1 MPRLNDGTQ
10 LFKSISTLD
19 VYRLATATPGDTITT
34 AAVSVGASTV
44 SVSATTSFASLDPV
58 FIIGDGGVELNEIG
72 GAPALAMPVKYK
84 TAFAQSTGARF
95 VEALKTTLGYLSEEG
110 ASFSPSQSLSA
121 ILSANSATP
130 LNYISGIA
138 ELSVSFGLLAFTGLN
153 LQTMLGIT
161 EAETGTGVTADPYQY
176 VVGGANIGTQ
186 GTQCFRLTGV
196 LHSLQNFHMD
206 FLNAR
211 VEVGGQVTMNR
222 GAPAIYPVT
231 IKFTSMVKR
240 QWT

>member
-1 MPRLNDGTQ
+1 MPRLNDNTQ
-10 LFKSISTLD
+10 IFKSISTLD
-19 VYRLATATPGDTITT
+19 VYRLATATPGDTVTT
-34 AAVSVGASTV
+34 AALSVSASV
-44 SVSATTSFASLDPV
+44 CSVSATTSFASADPV
-58 FIIGDGGVELNEIG
+58 FIIGDGGVELNACG
-72 GAPALAMPVKYK
+72 TPATAMPLLYK
-84 TAFAQSTGARF
+84 AAFAQSTGARF
-95 VEALKTTLGYLSEEG
+95 VEAVKTPLGYLSEDG
-110 ASFSPSQSLSA
+110 VTFAPSQSLSA

-153 LQTMLGIT
+153 LQTLLAIT
-161 EAETGTGVTADPYQY
+161 ESEIGTGVVADPYQY
-176 VVGGANIGTQ
+176 SVGGANIGTQ
-186 GTQCFRLTGV
+186 GVQCFRLTGI

-211 VEVGGQVTMNR
+211 VEVGGQTTMNR
-222 GAPAIYPVT
+222 SAPAIYPVT